1 LAGRSSYPTKD
12 LLETSQN
19 KKKIHKPAD
28 VEVKQTLL
36 PWLIVE
42 MMCKLGGGSA
52 KPHERTLH
60 GPETKDIIL
69 SQVIIKTNLS
79 QLYTLI

>member
-1 LAGRSSYPTKD
+1 LFQTATEDLAAVVLSFD
-12 LLETSQN
+12 VLL
-19 KKKIHKPAD
+19 PAD
-28 VEVKQTLL
+28 VEVRQTLL

-42 MMCKLGGGSA
+42 MMCKLGGVSA
-52 KPHERTLH
+52 KSHERTLH
-60 GPETKDIIL
+60 GPETKDIIV